1 VIGHGDRN
9 PPSVSRTTIA
19 GVPEPAAPRAQLH
32 TAIRAGCPATIED
45 ARHDPWITRGL
56 ALDLAGRPFYWGD
69 RL

>member
-1 VIGHGDRN
+1 
-9 PPSVSRTTIA
+9 
-19 GVPEPAAPRAQLH
+19 VPEPAAPRAQLH